1 MRIINPCVVALS
13 WQLTDAQGQAIDHCD
28 EPAEFFVGGNDLL
41 ASIQHGLQ
49 QAEVGAVIKL
59 HLEPRD
65 AFGDYDEQRVFL
77 EPRNLFAAE
86 LSAGMVLNTLPRGCS
101 DAARQCDMVFVSD
114 VYPEHVVLEGN
125 HPLAGMALHLTLTV
139 HGVRTPTD
147 AEQKAQSTGQAFLQV
162 AG

>member
-77 EPRNLFAAE
+77 EPRNLFPAE
-86 LSAGMVLNTLPRGCS
+86 LSAGMVFATLPPGCS
-101 DAARQCDMVFVSD
+101 DAAQQCAMVFVSD

-147 AEQKAQSTGQAFLQV
+147 AEQEAQSTGQAFLRV

>member
-28 EPAEFFVGGNDLL
+28 DPAEFFVGGNDLL

-86 LSAGMVLNTLPRGCS
+86 LSAGMVLNTLPAGCS

-147 AEQKAQSTGQAFLQV
+147 AEQEAQSTGQAFLRV